1 MQILFT
7 ERLRQKEER
16 EKAKANRHKE
26 RMEMDKKF
34 LTVLEKLAN
43 K

>member
-1 MQILFT
+1 LLGK
-7 ERLRQKEER
+7 RLQQKYEET
-16 EKAKANRHKE
+16 KAKRHKE

-34 LTVLEKLAN
+34 LAVLEKLAN